1 MDLWQQALKYLEQ
14 RLGRQNFET
23 WIRPI
28 QAKTEQSGRITLE
41 VPNKFFRDWLVDHF
55 LSTIQETL
63 STLAH
68 QGVTVSVNVSRQL
81 QRGSGLER
89 RDDRPKHT
97 PPLGLPA

>member
-1 MDLWQQALKYLEQ
+1 MDLWQQALKHLEQ

-68 QGVTVSVNVSRQL
+68 QGVTVSVNVRNLSM
-81 QRGSGLER
+81 
-89 RDDRPKHT
+89 K
-97 PPLGLPA
+97 